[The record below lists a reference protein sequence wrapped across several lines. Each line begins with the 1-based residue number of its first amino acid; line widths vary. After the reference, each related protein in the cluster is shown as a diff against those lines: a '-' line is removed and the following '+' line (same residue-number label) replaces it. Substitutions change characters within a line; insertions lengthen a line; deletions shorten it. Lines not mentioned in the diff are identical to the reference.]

1 MKVGFL
7 PLPPVLAAICYAVG
21 LALLHPYLAIR
32 MDQAG
37 YGSAAIG
44 LVASVW
50 ALGVFAAPLLLP
62 MLLKRFHMGP
72 ILAAGFICNL
82 ALLPLYRI
90 FEVPLLWAL
99 MGFFVSAFTGAIFL
113 INESWLI
120 KEVDDAHRGKASGI
134 YISASTFGLS
144 AGPWLLGRLDL
155 DSWSPILWLVAI
167 QIVCGLVLLVSR
179 KPRFELPSRPSA
191 SGFWALFKAMPV
203 IYVLAA
209 MFSATELTLRTL
221 LSPYSLMLGVDV
233 AQATGILG
241 AIYFGAGLLA
251 LPIGLMADRLPLKMI
266 LLTAIAVLLSGAAG
280 LQQLATSETTQAL
293 IALAAFGGALATIYC
308 TILVMLG
315 RVFARSRL
323 IEANALFAIFY
334 GLGAFL
340 GPMLGGLS
348 MDLLPPH
355 GLAFFIAALALMGGI
370 AILMAKLP
378 ARVEL
383 IVKTRVKTPSPRAKA
398 AVIVVDAPPS
408 GLLAPLPATRSR
420 EKPPSEAALKPPGKE
435 KSPRSPEKPR

>member
-7 PLPPVLAAICYAVG
+7 PLPPVLAASCYAAG

-37 YGSAAIG
+37 YGNTAIG

-50 ALGVFAAPLLLP
+50 ALGVFTAPLVLPLLL
-62 MLLKRFHMGP
+62 KHFYMGP
-72 ILAAGFICNL
+72 ILAVGFGGNL
-82 ALLPLYRI
+82 SLLPLYHI

-99 MGFFVSAFTGAIFL
+99 MGFFMSAFSGAIFL

-120 KEVDDAHRGKASGI
+120 KDVDDAHRGKASGI
-134 YISASTFGLS
+134 YISASTFGLA
-144 AGPWLLGRLDL
+144 AGPWLLGRLDF

-167 QIVCGLVLLVSR
+167 QLVCGLVLLVSR

-191 SGFWALFKAMPV
+191 RGFLAVFKTMPV

-209 MFSATELTLRTL
+209 MFSATEYTLRTL
-221 LSPYSLMLGVDV
+221 LSPYSLMLGIDV

-266 LLTAIAVLLSGAAG
+266 LLTAIVVLLSGAAS
-280 LQQLATSETTQAL
+280 LHQLTTTDAPQAF
-293 IALAAFGGALATIYC
+293 IAFAAFGGALATTYC

-315 RVFARSRL
+315 RVFAPSRL

-340 GPMLGGLS
+340 GPTLGGLT
-348 MDLLPPH
+348 MDLFPPH
-355 GLAFFIAALALMGGI
+355 GLAFFIAALALMGGV
-370 AILMAKLP
+370 AILMSKLP
-378 ARVEL
+378 AKAGL
-383 IVKTRVKTPSPRAKA
+383 IEKIRVKKPKAKTGPPAVAYGRDPLGSIEPLPTRISAERRPPSPRQ
-398 AVIVVDAPPS
+398 
-408 GLLAPLPATRSR
+408 SR
-420 EKPPSEAALKPPGKE
+420 PKGSQ
-435 KSPRSPEKPR
+435 

>member
-1 MKVGFL
+1 MKAGFL
-7 PLPPVLAAICYAVG
+7 PLPPVLAASCYAVG

-37 YGSAAIG
+37 YGPTAIG

-50 ALGVFAAPLLLP
+50 ALGVFIAPLVLP
-62 MLLKRFHMGP
+62 MLLKRFHMGT
-72 ILAAGFICNL
+72 ILAAGFVCNL
-82 ALLPLYRI
+82 SLLPLYRI

-99 MGFFVSAFTGAIFL
+99 MGFLVSAFTGAIFL

-144 AGPWLLGRLDL
+144 AGPWLLGRLDF

-167 QIVCGLVLLVSR
+167 QILCGLVLLVSR
-179 KPRFELPSRPSA
+179 KPRFELPRRPSFN
-191 SGFWALFKAMPV
+191 GFLAVFKTMPV

-209 MFSATELTLRTL
+209 MFSAIELTLRSL

-241 AIYFGAGLLA
+241 AVYFGAGLLA
-251 LPIGLMADRLPLKMI
+251 LPVGLMADRLPLKMI
-266 LLTAIAVLLSGAAG
+266 LLTAIVVLLGGAAG
-280 LQQLATSETTQAL
+280 LHQLAISGTAPAL
-293 IALAAFGGALATIYC
+293 VAFAAFGGAMATIYC

-323 IEANALFAIFY
+323 IEANALFAVFY
-334 GLGAFL
+334 GLGAFV
-340 GPMLGGLS
+340 GPTLGGLS
-348 MDLLPPH
+348 MDLLPPY
-355 GLAFFIAALALMGGI
+355 GLAFFIATLALVGGV
-370 AILMAKLP
+370 AILMSKLP

-383 IVKTRVKTPSPRAKA
+383 IEKARVERARVKKPWAKA
-398 AVIVVDAPPS
+398 GAKARPAAISLNAPSVGSAEPMPIRV
-408 GLLAPLPATRSR
+408 APR
-420 EKPPSEAALKPPGKE
+420 PGKRSA
-435 KSPRSPEKPR
+435 KSRARVPP

>member
-7 PLPPVLAAICYAVG
+7 PIPPVLAASCYAVG
-21 LALLHPYLAIR
+21 LALLYPYLAIR

-37 YGSAAIG
+37 HSPTTIG

-50 ALGVFAAPLLLP
+50 ALGVFAAPLALP
-62 MLLKRFHMGP
+62 MLLKRFHMGS
-72 ILAAGFICNL
+72 ILLAGFVCNL
-82 ALLPLYRI
+82 SLLPLFRI
-90 FEVPLLWAL
+90 FELPLLWGL
-99 MGFFVSAFTGAIFL
+99 MGFFMSAFTGAIFL

-134 YISASTFGLS
+134 YISASTFGLA
-144 AGPWLLGRLDL
+144 AGSWLLGQFDL
-155 DSWSPILWLVAI
+155 DGWIPIFWLVAI
-167 QIVCGLVLLVSR
+167 QIVCGLVLMVSR
-179 KPRFELPSRPSA
+179 KPRFELPRRPSV
-191 SGFWALFKAMPV
+191 SGFWAVFKAMPV

-209 MFSATELTLRTL
+209 MFSATEITLRSL
-221 LSPYSLMLGVDV
+221 LSPYSLMLGIDV
-233 AQATGILG
+233 AHASAILG

-280 LQQLATSETTQAL
+280 LHQMTTTESAQAL
-293 IALAAFGGALATIYC
+293 IAFAAFGGALATIYC
-308 TILVMLG
+308 TTLVMLG

-340 GPMLGGLS
+340 GPTLGGLL
-348 MDLLPPH
+348 MDLAPPH
-355 GLAFFIAALALMGGI
+355 GLAYFIAALALMGGI
-370 AILMAKLP
+370 AILLSKLP

-383 IVKTRVKTPSPRAKA
+383 IVKIRVKNPSLSARAEA
-398 AVIVVDAPPS
+398 SVDDAPPS
-408 GLLAPLPATRSR
+408 GPLASMPA
-420 EKPPSEAALKPPGKE
+420 KPSGRKP
-435 KSPRSPEKPR
+435 